1 MAPVQTWK
9 SLSHRWKC
17 LRLHNAPIIADRSQ
31 QQHAKG
37 PCCSDLPMRHTPGGK
52 EYRPQTEED
61 MVIYGDMVAW
71 YPHQSV
77 KPWAIS

>member
-1 MAPVQTWK
+1 MDGTSSNMEI
-9 SLSHRWKC
+9 SLPS
-17 LRLHNAPIIADRSQ
+17 LEMPAFAQ